1 MAMHLHNPHT
11 LCRYSVGLGLVE
23 EVLRSSHFL
32 NIPNSY
38 FGLLFFPMML
48 VLGRW
53 VLLVSRTYLVRLSLR
68 ALGSLI
74 HILCHLSPV
83 HTFLSS
89 Q

>member
-1 MAMHLHNPHT
+1 MAMHLNNPHT

-23 EVLRSSHFL
+23 GVLGSSHFL

-68 ALGSLI
+68 AL
-74 HILCHLSPV
+74 
-83 HTFLSS
+83 
-89 Q
+89 